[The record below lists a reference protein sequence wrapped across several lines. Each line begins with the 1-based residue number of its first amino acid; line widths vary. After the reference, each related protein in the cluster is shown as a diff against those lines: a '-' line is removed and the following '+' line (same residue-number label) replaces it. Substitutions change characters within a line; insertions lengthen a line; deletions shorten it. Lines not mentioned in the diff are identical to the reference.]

1 MIINDILMK
10 LKVHKNTGDDE
21 KCARLR
27 SEYNELLNR
36 LSDIR
41 NNYNFTDNPS
51 SIDALI
57 YEENATLCRL
67 QELYREAREHSMTLE
82 AFEINKK

>member
-1 MIINDILMK
+1 MTLNGILHKLGLHRADKEDEKTAK
-10 LKVHKNTGDDE
+10 LK
-21 KCARLR
+21 

-41 NNYNFTDNPS
+41 NNFDYTDNPS

-67 QELYREAREHSMTLE
+67 RELYSEARERSVTID
-82 AFEINKK
+82 AFDSSKK